1 MIKHIPILLI
11 IVGAVVIIIGFNLV
25 TDYGLNFL
33 SGISL
38 FFGIVMIGVG
48 VDLKRKMK
56 KLVSKNKKAQYDY
69 TIQKMT
75 EDILEKDTPK
85 EEFKEKDRGFY

>member
-11 IVGAVVIIIGFNLV
+11 IVGVVVIIIGFNLV
-25 TDYGLNFL
+25 MDYGLNFL

-85 EEFKEKDRGFY
+85 EESKEKE

>member
-11 IVGAVVIIIGFNLV
+11 IVGVVVIIIGFNLV
-25 TDYGLNFL
+25 MDYGLNFL

-48 VDLKRKMK
+48 VDLRRKMK

-75 EDILEKDTPK
+75 EDILEKDTA
-85 EEFKEKDRGFY
+85 KEKSKEKE

>member
-11 IVGAVVIIIGFNLV
+11 IVGVVVIIIGFNLV
-25 TDYGLNFL
+25 MDYGLNFL

-48 VDLKRKMK
+48 VDLRRKMK

-85 EEFKEKDRGFY
+85 EESKEKE

>member
-48 VDLKRKMK
+48 VDLRRKMK

-85 EEFKEKDRGFY
+85 EESKEKE

>member
-25 TDYGLNFL
+25 MDYGLNFL

-75 EDILEKDTPK
+75 EDILEEDTPK
-85 EEFKEKDRGFY
+85 EESKEKE

>member
-25 TDYGLNFL
+25 MDYGLNFL
-33 SGISL
+33 SGIFL

-75 EDILEKDTPK
+75 EDILEEDTPK
-85 EEFKEKDRGFY
+85 EESKEEE

>member
-11 IVGAVVIIIGFNLV
+11 IVGVVVIIIGFNLV
-25 TDYGLNFL
+25 MDYGLNFL

-38 FFGIVMIGVG
+38 FFGIVMTGVG
-48 VDLKRKMK
+48 VDLNRKMN

-75 EDILEKDTPK
+75 EDSLEKDTPK
-85 EEFKEKDRGFY
+85 EESKEKE

>member
-11 IVGAVVIIIGFNLV
+11 IVGVVVIIIGFNLV
-25 TDYGLNFL
+25 MEYGLNFL

-56 KLVSKNKKAQYDY
+56 KIVSKNKKAQYDY
-69 TIQKMT
+69 TIKKMT
-75 EDILEKDTPK
+75 EDILEEDTPK
-85 EEFKEKDRGFY
+85 EESKEKE

>member
-1 MIKHIPILLI
+1 MIKHIPILLVI
-11 IVGAVVIIIGFNLV
+11 IGIVVIIIGFNLV
-25 TDYGLNFL
+25 IDYGLNFL

-75 EDILEKDTPK
+75 EDILEEDTPK
-85 EEFKEKDRGFY
+85 EESKEKE